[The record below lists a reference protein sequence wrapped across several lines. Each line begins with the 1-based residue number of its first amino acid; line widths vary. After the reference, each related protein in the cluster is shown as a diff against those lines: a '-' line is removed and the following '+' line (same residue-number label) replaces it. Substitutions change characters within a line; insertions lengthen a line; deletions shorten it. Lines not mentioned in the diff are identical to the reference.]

1 MAKPKANKA
10 NKEKIG
16 QKRNNTSST
25 SNNSNSANN
34 PSNSR
39 NKPCIWR
46 KWVNNKGTASKRD
59 DRNSKHKRAT
69 RYVKGR
75 SIYRWRRNN
84 K

>member
-1 MAKPKANKA
+1 MVKPKANKV
-10 NKEKIG
+10 NTEKTR
-16 QKRNNTSST
+16 QKRDNTSST

-75 SIYRWRRNN
+75 SIYRWRGNN

>member
-1 MAKPKANKA
+1 MKRLRK
-10 NKEKIG
+10 NKEKTR
-16 QKRNNTSST
+16 QKRDNTSST

-46 KWVNNKGTASKRD
+46 KWVNNKGTASKRN

-69 RYVKGR
+69 RYVK
-75 SIYRWRRNN
+75 

>member
-16 QKRNNTSST
+16 QQRNNTSST
-25 SNNSNSANN
+25 SYNNNSANN

-39 NKPCIWR
+39 NKLCIWR
-46 KWVNNKGTASKRD
+46 KWINNKSTAGKRN
-59 DRNSKHKRAT
+59 DRNSKHKRAI

-75 SIYRWRRNN
+75 SIYRW
-84 K
+84 